1 VTLNEETKP
10 LKIFI
15 GWDSREDIAYQVA
28 KYSIERHASVP
39 VDIQPLKQNE
49 LRKNFLY
56 WRPVDTLS
64 STEFTF
70 TRFLIPELMEY
81 NSWALFI
88 DCDFVADADVKLLF
102 DQVDD
107 KFAVMCAQHD
117 YTPKETTKMDG
128 QVQHIYPRK
137 NWSSMMLVNCSHPS
151 NRALTKELVNNSETG
166 GAYLHRFSWLDDSEI
181 GAISHEWNWLV
192 GWYKEPEDGCPK
204 FLHYTEGGPWFQQYR
219 NCEYNYLWYEN
230 KISYLEQTLEFKK
243 KE

>member
-1 VTLNEETKP
+1 MNEETKP

-81 NSWALFI
+81 NGWALFI

-107 KFAVMCAQHD
+107 NFAVMCAQHD
-117 YTPKETTKMDG
+117 YTPKETIKMDG